1 MESDLYEAT
10 VTEIR
15 DLVIPPAAVA
25 ALWPCGVFSTD
36 SVELAPGA
44 RVLRAD
50 FP

>member
-15 DLVIPPAAVA
+15 DLVILLTTVA
-25 ALWPCGVFSTD
+25 ALRPCEAFSTD

-44 RVLRAD
+44 RVLRAH

>member
-15 DLVIPPAAVA
+15 DLVILPAALA
-25 ALWPCGVFSTD
+25 ALWPCEAFSTD
-36 SVELAPGA
+36 SVEPAPGA

-50 FP
+50 FS